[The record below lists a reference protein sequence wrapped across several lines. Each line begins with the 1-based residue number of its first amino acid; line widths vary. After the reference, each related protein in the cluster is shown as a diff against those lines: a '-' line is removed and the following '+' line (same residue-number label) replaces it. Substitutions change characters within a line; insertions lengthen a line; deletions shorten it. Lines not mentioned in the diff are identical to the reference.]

1 MILFLTPLDDWLL
14 PCSPARLVLILQ
26 RGSAGLNWSRC
37 CRCCRCHLTQ
47 AAQQQEAA
55 SPQLLAAAAA
65 AAVLRPAA
73 HCCSATAAF
82 WVCVRYYGHVSYTSI
97 SFADRFD

>member
-26 RGSAGLNWSRC
+26 QGSAGLNWSRC
-37 CRCCRCHLTQ
+37 CCCCRCHLTR

-55 SPQLLAAAAA
+55 LPQRSAAAAA
-65 AAVLRPAA
+65 AVVLRPAA
-73 HCCSATAAF
+73 HCCSSTAAF
-82 WVCVRYYGHVSYTSI
+82 WVCIRCYGHVSDNLI
-97 SFADRFD
+97 NFAETFN